1 MDPNRTFVWVGEIYL
16 MRLTNDNVLI
26 QVGLSNVLR
35 QSIHSGLATRNGIGR
50 RWNVQM
56 AAFPNFSSKTG

>member
-50 RWNVQM
+50 R
-56 AAFPNFSSKTG
+56 